1 MGGPRRIALR
11 NRARRLCQ
19 NQQRQAHD
27 QGKQTGHRVCHSDN
41 PNLRELAR
49 FTLPSLADPEQ
60 HTKARLPNVMFMGVP
75 LVSVGLNSNR
85 KPLLPTIVL
94 ATPPP
99 RKPPGCRKYA
109 RQPIHNAERMRLC

>member
-1 MGGPRRIALR
+1 MTKES
-11 NRARRLCQ
+11 
-19 NQQRQAHD
+19 RQVIVYAI
-27 QGKQTGHRVCHSDN
+27 N

-60 HTKARLPNVMFMGVP
+60 HTKAMGVP

-99 RKPPGCRKYA
+99 RKPPSCRKYA

>member
-1 MGGPRRIALR
+1 MTKES
-11 NRARRLCQ
+11 
-19 NQQRQAHD
+19 RQVIVYAI
-27 QGKQTGHRVCHSDN
+27 N

-99 RKPPGCRKYA
+99 RKPPSCRKYA